1 MERKNYRIIA
11 LDMDGTLLTSDKT
24 IAPDTVRDI
33 RAASERGIHVVYCT
47 GRAVPELKLY
57 FDMVPMM
64 RYAVC
69 STGAL
74 VYDRVEKRCIDR
86 RPVRSELAAA
96 LAETAKRYRAMP
108 HILTDDET
116 IVAADDV
123 THMKDFHAGIYQPMF
138 ERITRKVADM
148 AEEARHLT
156 SIGKVNIY
164 FRSSEDCHACYE
176 ELRTLPLSFAM
187 PEETTLEMTAQG
199 VTKGSGLKALADYL
213 HIPMAQTVGIGD
225 SDNDR
230 AMLHDAGLS
239 IAMGNAQ
246 ADIKAQCDLIT
257 EDNDHNG
264 VGEAIRLIFN
274 NLQLN
279 INVGGKDF
287 LLDGAKGVAS
297 IPLHTTFA
305 GSLVIV
311 VIFLTA
317 TALLMNSKHG
327 RSMLAVREDDLAAQM
342 SGINTFRSKMLA
354 MCMSALY
361 AGIAGGMMAHYFG
374 YLQPKMFLMTKSTE
388 YTIMVIFGGMG
399 SITGS
404 VLGTVLLCALPEL
417 LRAVGDWRLVM
428 YGLAVIVIMIVRPK
442 GLMGGKELPVGRI
455 CRAVGRVFTKKKK
468 DLPPPDG
475 GSVGE
480 EASV

>member
-1 MERKNYRIIA
+1 MFSWYYIEGILIQSCY
-11 LDMDGTLLTSDKT
+11 TLL
-24 IAPDTVRDI
+24 
-33 RAASERGIHVVYCT
+33 
-47 GRAVPELKLY
+47 
-57 FDMVPMM
+57 
-64 RYAVC
+64 
-69 STGAL
+69 
-74 VYDRVEKRCIDR
+74 
-86 RPVRSELAAA
+86 
-96 LAETAKRYRAMP
+96 
-108 HILTDDET
+108 
-116 IVAADDV
+116 IV
-123 THMKDFHAGIYQPMF
+123 
-138 ERITRKVADM
+138 
-148 AEEARHLT
+148 L
-156 SIGKVNIY
+156 
-164 FRSSEDCHACYE
+164 
-176 ELRTLPLSFAM
+176 
-187 PEETTLEMTAQG
+187 
-199 VTKGSGLKALADYL
+199 
-213 HIPMAQTVGIGD
+213 
-225 SDNDR
+225 
-230 AMLHDAGLS
+230 GLS
-239 IAMGNAQ
+239 ILTGYTGMFSFGHAGFVCIGAYVSVICTMAFGLPYEVCVIGMAV
-246 ADIKAQCDLIT
+246 IT
-257 EDNDHNG
+257 CVYVVLGDYFCIATLG

-274 NLQLN
+274 NLQLT

-287 LLDGAKGVAS
+287 LLDAAKGVAS

-311 VIFLTA
+311 LIFLTA

-327 RSMLAVREDDLAAQM
+327 RSMLAVREDELAAQM

-361 AGIAGGMMAHYFG
+361 AGIAGGMLAHYFG

>member
-1 MERKNYRIIA
+1 MFSWYYIEGILIQSCY
-11 LDMDGTLLTSDKT
+11 TLL
-24 IAPDTVRDI
+24 
-33 RAASERGIHVVYCT
+33 
-47 GRAVPELKLY
+47 
-57 FDMVPMM
+57 
-64 RYAVC
+64 
-69 STGAL
+69 
-74 VYDRVEKRCIDR
+74 
-86 RPVRSELAAA
+86 
-96 LAETAKRYRAMP
+96 
-108 HILTDDET
+108 
-116 IVAADDV
+116 IV
-123 THMKDFHAGIYQPMF
+123 
-138 ERITRKVADM
+138 
-148 AEEARHLT
+148 L
-156 SIGKVNIY
+156 
-164 FRSSEDCHACYE
+164 
-176 ELRTLPLSFAM
+176 
-187 PEETTLEMTAQG
+187 
-199 VTKGSGLKALADYL
+199 
-213 HIPMAQTVGIGD
+213 
-225 SDNDR
+225 
-230 AMLHDAGLS
+230 GLS
-239 IAMGNAQ
+239 ILTGYTGMFSFGHAGFVCIGAYVSILCTMAFGLPYWLSLIIAGLAAMLLGAGLG
-246 ADIKAQCDLIT
+246 KIT
-257 EDNDHNG
+257 LNLKGDYFCIATLG

-297 IPLHTTFA
+297 IPLKTTLFGDWNA
-305 GSLVIV
+305 LSNGDVGTFLSTLFSSALFIVI
-311 VIFLTA
+311 IFLTA

-327 RSMLAVREDDLAAQM
+327 RSMLAVREDELAAQM

-361 AGIAGGMMAHYFG
+361 AGIA
-374 YLQPKMFLMTKSTE
+374 
-388 YTIMVIFGGMG
+388 GGMG

>member
-1 MERKNYRIIA
+1 MFSWYYIEGILIQSCY
-11 LDMDGTLLTSDKT
+11 TLL
-24 IAPDTVRDI
+24 
-33 RAASERGIHVVYCT
+33 
-47 GRAVPELKLY
+47 
-57 FDMVPMM
+57 
-64 RYAVC
+64 
-69 STGAL
+69 
-74 VYDRVEKRCIDR
+74 
-86 RPVRSELAAA
+86 
-96 LAETAKRYRAMP
+96 
-108 HILTDDET
+108 
-116 IVAADDV
+116 IV
-123 THMKDFHAGIYQPMF
+123 
-138 ERITRKVADM
+138 
-148 AEEARHLT
+148 L
-156 SIGKVNIY
+156 
-164 FRSSEDCHACYE
+164 
-176 ELRTLPLSFAM
+176 
-187 PEETTLEMTAQG
+187 
-199 VTKGSGLKALADYL
+199 
-213 HIPMAQTVGIGD
+213 
-225 SDNDR
+225 
-230 AMLHDAGLS
+230 GLS
-239 IAMGNAQ
+239 ILTGYTGMFSFGHAGFVCIGAYVSILCTMAFGLPYWLSLIIAGLAAMLLGAGLG
-246 ADIKAQCDLIT
+246 KIT
-257 EDNDHNG
+257 LNLKGDYFCIATLG

-274 NLQLN
+274 NLQLT

-297 IPLHTTFA
+297 IPLKRLCSVTGTHLPTAMSAPSAPRSFHRRC
-305 GSLVIV
+305 LVI
-311 VIFLTA
+311 IFLTA

-327 RSMLAVREDDLAAQM
+327 RSMLAVREDELAAQM